1 MTRLLAFAL
10 FVFLAEVSVGQS
22 SDPEQ
27 VAARQWLDSHPTKC
41 DLKAPSSIPVLALPK
56 SAEPGLD
63 VYANNDPVIL
73 KARGKSPLKIG
84 DRTFSHGLYCHA
96 VSKVVVHLPSPGKR
110 FSARAGLDHNEDT
123 AQGRGSVVFSVTTGD
138 KTVFRSDVMRF
149 GTPADLG
156 GARSF
161 TLEIGDAG
169 DGIGWD
175 QSDWADAT
183 VTLADGRELWLDEMP
198 LRDHHA
204 EAAQAPILRR
214 SLLAFSF
221 VYGDQS
227 SDDLLAAWTRGISTE
242 KLDDSRTQHTL
253 IWNDQSTGLEVRS
266 VAVEY
271 ADYPAIEWTVY
282 FRNNG
287 SKPTPI
293 LRNIQ
298 GLDASLQR
306 TAGDEFIL
314 NTWKRRIVACA

>member
-27 VAARQWLDSHPTKC
+27 VAARQWLDSHLTKC

-149 GTPADLG
+149 GTPARGGCGPRQRAIIYSRNWGCRRRNRMGPVGLG
-156 GARSF
+156 RRQSHAGRWPGTLAGRTAVARSP
-161 TLEIGDAG
+161 G
-169 DGIGWD
+169 
-175 QSDWADAT
+175 
-183 VTLADGRELWLDEMP
+183 
-198 LRDHHA
+198 
-204 EAAQAPILRR
+204 
-214 SLLAFSF
+214 
-221 VYGDQS
+221 
-227 SDDLLAAWTRGISTE
+227 
-242 KLDDSRTQHTL
+242 
-253 IWNDQSTGLEVRS
+253 
-266 VAVEY
+266 
-271 ADYPAIEWTVY
+271 
-282 FRNNG
+282 
-287 SKPTPI
+287 
-293 LRNIQ
+293 
-298 GLDASLQR
+298 
-306 TAGDEFIL
+306 
-314 NTWKRRIVACA
+314 